1 MAYHEPRVT
10 RLRHFMDPVHPS
22 SSYGLG
28 ILGSVDIDALLREG
42 SATKGKRQ
50 HDLAEGLTRTVLP
63 IFIHDE
69 MGRPLHLGSCVLV
82 RLDGRHYAFTAG
94 HVIRDAQRAHLWA
107 AAGNA
112 KLEPLPYATLFSSEA
127 AAGEVGDIDIGIV
140 PLRAGSL
147 GPFAECRFLDDIDD
161 EGTTQHN
168 WIDNFYFVMGYPAS
182 HKQSEINYRRKK
194 IHVRSFHL
202 ATNPPQ
208 SDLYDKEGLDRS
220 LHLLVEF
227 DHNDTVV
234 ERKKAVP
241 PNPRGVSGGAILCIA
256 RASYAG
262 PLVAIATEHRK
273 HSRIL
278 VGTRVRY
285 FVQIARG
292 LAATEPAEIFE

>member
-1 MAYHEPRVT
+1 MEIEA
-10 RLRHFMDPVHPS
+10 F
-22 SSYGLG
+22 
-28 ILGSVDIDALLREG
+28 LRE
-42 SATKGKRQ
+42 SSVARAKRQ
-50 HDLAEGLTRTVLP
+50 HDLAESLTRAVLP
-63 IFIHDE
+63 VFIHDDT
-69 MGRPLHLGSCVLV
+69 GRPSHLGSCVLV

-94 HVIRDAQRAHLWA
+94 HVIRDARRARLWA

-112 KLEPLPYATLFSSEA
+112 KLEPLPYVTLFSSQA
-127 AAGEVGDIDIGIV
+127 ADGEVGDIDIGIV
-140 PLRAGSL
+140 PLQSVSL
-147 GPFAECRFLDDIDD
+147 GPFAQCQFLEDIDA
-161 EGTTQHN
+161 EGATQHN

-182 HKQSEINYRRKK
+182 RKQSEINHGRKK

-208 SDLYDKEGLDRS
+208 GDLHKKEGLDRS

-234 ERKKAVP
+234 ERRRVVP
-241 PNPRGVSGGAILCIA
+241 PKLQGVSGGGIFCIS
-256 RASYAG
+256 RASHTG

-273 HSRIL
+273 QSCIL

-292 LAATEPAEIFE
+292 LTGTDPRKVFD